1 MLHTIGSESE
11 GRDKVLR
18 RERNSVGAITVV
30 RRVEDERDIISELCT
45 SRMMQES
52 VAPRRGWPPLI
63 ERGSG
68 VGEGRSLTDEEV
80 ESVDFR
86 LGRIPSRR
94 MI

>member
-1 MLHTIGSESE
+1 M
-11 GRDKVLR
+11 
-18 RERNSVGAITVV
+18 
-30 RRVEDERDIISELCT
+30 

-52 VAPRRGWPPLI
+52 VVPRSGWPPLI

-68 VGEGRSLTDEEV
+68 VGEGRVTEEEV

-86 LGRIPSRR
+86 LERIPSRR